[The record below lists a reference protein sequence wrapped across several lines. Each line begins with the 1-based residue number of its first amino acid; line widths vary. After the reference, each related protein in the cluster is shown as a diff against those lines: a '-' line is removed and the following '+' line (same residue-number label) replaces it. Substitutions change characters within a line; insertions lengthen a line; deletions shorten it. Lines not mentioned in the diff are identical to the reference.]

1 MEGRRTYLVETDGAE
16 RGFDDVGHCPARH
29 HCDQTRGE
37 QQLKRSAPN
46 GGGEQRVATAVTVLG
61 AHVLPGLALAED
73 VGRRH
78 GCGGEVGRR
87 PGVWRQARE
96 SSRGRGSCS
105 CSALFVA
112 ATGGL
117 GFGGGRRGWWG
128 FGSRAL
134 RLAWAA

>member
-1 MEGRRTYLVETDGAE
+1 MLATAPHAITVIKQG
-16 RGFDDVGHCPARH
+16 
-29 HCDQTRGE
+29 GE

-46 GGGEQRVATAVTVLG
+46 GGGEQRVAAAVTVLG